1 MPRQI
6 DEAGNPMNRG
16 RATVVAVLGS
26 TQTLAWASSYYVPA
40 ILGVPIAA
48 GLGVSP
54 SVFFGAFSASLLLS
68 AAIGPWIGRLIDQYG
83 GRAVLTT
90 SSAVLAARL
99 AMLRICQ
106 RAIRPTFAWLLLP
119 IGIAAA
125 AVP

>member
-48 GLGVSP
+48 GLGVAP

-68 AAIGPWIGRLIDQYG
+68 VAIGPWIGRLIDQYG

-90 SSAVLAARL
+90 SNAVLAACFAL
-99 AMLRICQ
+99 LCICHGP
-106 RAIRPTFAWLLLP
+106 ISLNLPWLFR
-119 IGIAAA
+119 GI
-125 AVP
+125 V